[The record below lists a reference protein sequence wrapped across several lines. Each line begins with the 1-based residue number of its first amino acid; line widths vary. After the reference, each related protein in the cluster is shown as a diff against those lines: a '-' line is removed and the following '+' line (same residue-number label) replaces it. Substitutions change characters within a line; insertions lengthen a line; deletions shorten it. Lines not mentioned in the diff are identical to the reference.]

1 MKRNLRPDAQAIAL
15 PDPHSHFGR
24 LKYVF
29 DVRETQPLPGAPEFR
44 QWSLP
49 FEALERVT
57 DRLGQEYGISRDPVV
72 ADRVYALVMNA
83 AQELYPMQLAAM
95 LRAAD
100 AEGRWSGQDD
110 AALARQFHQLVADSA
125 AYMAGVRVG
134 VGAGA
139 VTADALE
146 NITRF
151 NSPGLAALAGTYA
164 SRLAASVLR
173 DIERTAKKNDR
184 LAIPARG
191 VQNEGREEFSHAAEA
206 AKEVKDNDIHD
217 TERRALSG
225 PDAGRTGGSTGQI
238 RPATPPIPGEKRPRP
253 AKISSKTSLFLLLLV
268 ISTLTI
274 IPYLGLTNFH
284 TKGEP
289 REAIVAVSMLQND
302 NWILPINNGGDIA
315 YKPPFFHWC
324 IAALSLPAGEV
335 TEFTSR
341 LPSALAAI
349 IMAIAC
355 FLFFAKRSRND
366 IAFLASLLLLSGFE
380 VHRAAMAS
388 RVDMVLT
395 CFIVLAMLQLY
406 RWWELGLKGIPI
418 WAILFMS
425 IATLTKGPVG
435 IVLPCAVIGIFL
447 LFQKVSVWKAFYKII
462 PIALLSCI
470 LPLLWYY
477 AAYQQGG
484 EAFLRLVMEENVDR
498 FLGKMSYGSHEQPII
513 YYVYITLAGWLP
525 WSLLVIMS
533 LFTLKYKRP
542 QGTVKLYWERFKDY
556 ITHMDKMRLFSLLS
570 IVIIFVF
577 YCIPKSKR
585 SVYILPIYPFI
596 AYFLAEYMLFL
607 LKQRP
612 RIWRIFSIF
621 IAFIGGFL
629 LVVLTIV
636 KSGII
641 DKYVMSST
649 SDISHY
655 VTALSESWDIIF
667 IITAIFIV
675 FLIYDIYK
683 SKRYLTYNNRYLYSV
698 VALFFGIQLM
708 LDASTLPA
716 ILNAKSMKPFADKV
730 VSTDPNGE
738 IYSYV
743 ESSMMRFFII
753 NFYAQNRVIDFE
765 KEMPKNGYLL
775 VGERDF
781 NYIKEKY
788 GEQYTFEQTLR
799 SDRKGNDVKD
809 YILLFNFQQNTAE

>member
-1 MKRNLRPDAQAIAL
+1 
-15 PDPHSHFGR
+15 
-24 LKYVF
+24 
-29 DVRETQPLPGAPEFR
+29 
-44 QWSLP
+44 
-49 FEALERVT
+49 
-57 DRLGQEYGISRDPVV
+57 
-72 ADRVYALVMNA
+72 
-83 AQELYPMQLAAM
+83 
-95 LRAAD
+95 
-100 AEGRWSGQDD
+100 
-110 AALARQFHQLVADSA
+110 
-125 AYMAGVRVG
+125 
-134 VGAGA
+134 
-139 VTADALE
+139 
-146 NITRF
+146 
-151 NSPGLAALAGTYA
+151 
-164 SRLAASVLR
+164 
-173 DIERTAKKNDR
+173 
-184 LAIPARG
+184 
-191 VQNEGREEFSHAAEA
+191 
-206 AKEVKDNDIHD
+206 
-217 TERRALSG
+217 
-225 PDAGRTGGSTGQI
+225 
-238 RPATPPIPGEKRPRP
+238 
-253 AKISSKTSLFLLLLV
+253 
-268 ISTLTI
+268 
-274 IPYLGLTNFH
+274 
-284 TKGEP
+284 
-289 REAIVAVSMLQND
+289 
-302 NWILPINNGGDIA
+302 
-315 YKPPFFHWC
+315 
-324 IAALSLPAGEV
+324 
-335 TEFTSR
+335 
-341 LPSALAAI
+341 
-349 IMAIAC
+349 
-355 FLFFAKRSRND
+355 
-366 IAFLASLLLLSGFE
+366 
-380 VHRAAMAS
+380 
-388 RVDMVLT
+388 
-395 CFIVLAMLQLY
+395 
-406 RWWELGLKGIPI
+406 
-418 WAILFMS
+418 
-425 IATLTKGPVG
+425 
-435 IVLPCAVIGIFL
+435 
-447 LFQKVSVWKAFYKII
+447 
-462 PIALLSCI
+462 
-470 LPLLWYY
+470 
-477 AAYQQGG
+477 
-484 EAFLRLVMEENVDR
+484 MEENVDR

-542 QGTVKLYWERFKDY
+542 EGTVKLYWERFKDY

-730 VSTDPNGE
+730 VSTVPNGE

>member
-1 MKRNLRPDAQAIAL
+1 
-15 PDPHSHFGR
+15 
-24 LKYVF
+24 
-29 DVRETQPLPGAPEFR
+29 
-44 QWSLP
+44 
-49 FEALERVT
+49 
-57 DRLGQEYGISRDPVV
+57 
-72 ADRVYALVMNA
+72 MNV
-83 AQELYPMQLAAM
+83 P
-95 LRAAD
+95 
-100 AEGRWSGQDD
+100 
-110 AALARQFHQLVADSA
+110 
-125 AYMAGVRVG
+125 
-134 VGAGA
+134 
-139 VTADALE
+139 
-146 NITRF
+146 
-151 NSPGLAALAGTYA
+151 
-164 SRLAASVLR
+164 
-173 DIERTAKKNDR
+173 
-184 LAIPARG
+184 
-191 VQNEGREEFSHAAEA
+191 
-206 AKEVKDNDIHD
+206 
-217 TERRALSG
+217 
-225 PDAGRTGGSTGQI
+225 
-238 RPATPPIPGEKRPRP
+238 
-253 AKISSKTSLFLLLLV
+253 KISSKTSLFLLLLV

-607 LKQRP
+607 LKQ
-612 RIWRIFSIF
+612 
-621 IAFIGGFL
+621 
-629 LVVLTIV
+629 
-636 KSGII
+636 
-641 DKYVMSST
+641 
-649 SDISHY
+649 
-655 VTALSESWDIIF
+655 
-667 IITAIFIV
+667 
-675 FLIYDIYK
+675 
-683 SKRYLTYNNRYLYSV
+683 
-698 VALFFGIQLM
+698 
-708 LDASTLPA
+708 
-716 ILNAKSMKPFADKV
+716 
-730 VSTDPNGE
+730 
-738 IYSYV
+738 
-743 ESSMMRFFII
+743 
-753 NFYAQNRVIDFE
+753 
-765 KEMPKNGYLL
+765 
-775 VGERDF
+775 
-781 NYIKEKY
+781 
-788 GEQYTFEQTLR
+788 
-799 SDRKGNDVKD
+799 
-809 YILLFNFQQNTAE
+809 